1 MYPSWST
8 QGTFDISTI
17 DEVKNIEYKFLI
29 KNKDVSFI
37 ILSTI
42 PFFVKQSFNLK
53 LFFNFK

>member
-8 QGTFDISTI
+8 QGTFNISTI
-17 DEVKNIEYKFLI
+17 DEAKNIEYKFLI
-29 KNKDVSFI
+29 KNKEVSFI

-42 PFFVKQSFNLK
+42 PFFVKQSFNFK